1 MSSAIGSTAALLLI
15 GMISAC
21 SSDGGT
27 SPATLSIVGVWNQ
40 GANLRDTVNNQNH
53 IHTGYFSFVQERNGF
68 VGDGE
73 QSGFCSGPDGHYE
86 GPLANGVPYD
96 IADGVQEGEQISFKS
111 ELCTYQGTLSADGDH
126 ITGTAR
132 CAYTQ
137 GGVNFVWVGDW
148 LANRER

>member
-27 SPATLSIVGVWNQ
+27 SPASLSIAGVWNQ
-40 GANLRDTVNNQNH
+40 GANLRDTVNNQTH
-53 IHTGYFSFVQERNGF
+53 IHTGYFSFVQERSGF

-73 QSGFCSGPDGHYE
+73 QSGFCSGPNGHYE
-86 GPLANGVPYD
+86 GPLANGAPYD
-96 IADGVQEGEQISFKS
+96 VADGVQEGDHISFKS
-111 ELCTYQGTLSADGDH
+111 DLCTYEGTLSADGDH

-148 LANRER
+148 LANREP